1 MGANSMRAQTIE
13 ILWPSVLVLMK
24 KRAKIRVGC
33 FLFVKCCEIGKLH
46 LLLCSVLV
54 PVRNPRP
61 KRVMNNVLTRMQNFT
76 GPLSVLSNCMERRVR
91 IKVRAQGFLDI
102 TSPAFAGLKYS

>member
-1 MGANSMRAQTIE
+1 MACAGSHE
-13 ILWPSVLVLMK
+13 E
-24 KRAKIRVGC
+24 KRDKIRGVV
-33 FLFVKCCEIGKLH
+33 FFFVKGCEIGKLH

-54 PVRNPRP
+54 PVRNPRSQ
-61 KRVMNNVLTRMQNFT
+61 RVMSNVLTRMQNVT

-102 TSPAFAGLKYS
+102 TWPAFAGLK